1 MLYTIIYNIVMD
13 SVLKGVLEEELE
25 RNLQKQRVFS
35 NELVKYPKG
44 SLVIVKV
51 HGDRYLYRKYRDGK
65 KIISVY
71 VGPLNS
77 DEAKKAY
84 MDRDK
89 YLKLKQDIKD
99 LKEEEKKLR
108 KAVEIYGKIWE

>member
-1 MLYTIIYNIVMD
+1 MLYTFIYNIDMD

-51 HGDRYLYRKYRDGK
+51 HGDQYLYRKYRDGD
-65 KIISVY
+65 KIVSVY
-71 VGPLNS
+71 VGPAKS
-77 DEAKKAY
+77 EEAKKAY
-84 MDRDK
+84 ENRDK
-89 YLKLKQDIKD
+89 YIKLYQDIKD

-108 KAVEIYGKIWE
+108 KVVEIYG